1 MAEPAKVRYLFVDL
15 LRAWAVIL
23 MIEGHVLNSLL
34 RPDLKETTG
43 FEIVHFLN
51 GIVAPAF
58 LFMSGFTFAVASQRK
73 WDDYLHLRKPF
84 FRQVGRLGFVLILAY
99 ALHLP
104 YFSLGRTI
112 QEATPQVLASLF
124 QVDVLHTI
132 AVSLLLLLLVL
143 VIVRQER
150 RLRYSAVA
158 LAAIVVFLTPVVW
171 DYDFTR
177 VFPLPIAEYFN
188 AKQLSLFPLFP
199 WAGFV
204 FCGTL
209 ASQYFLSAQQRGE
222 ERRGMRGFFVVG
234 AVVALAGY
242 LFDKLP
248 FHVYRTYDFWH
259 TSPSFFMI
267 RLGLVMMA
275 LSGMWWYEKK
285 LSPKP
290 GVMQVIGQESL
301 FVYALHIIIVYGS
314 AIPNGSLAQVFGA
327 RLDFGECLGVFLA
340 LAVFTCLIAYAWHY
354 LKATRRPISRMVQ
367 CGAVAVILY
376 FFISRPH

>member
-1 MAEPAKVRYLFVDL
+1 MAEPTKVRYLFVDL

-43 FEIVHFLN
+43 FEIIHFLN

-58 LFMSGFTFAVASQRK
+58 LFMSGFTFAVASRRK
-73 WDDYLHLRKPF
+73 WDDYLHLRNPF
-84 FRQVGRLGFVLILAY
+84 FRQVGRLGFILILAY
-99 ALHLP
+99 ALHFP
-104 YFSLGRTI
+104 YFSLRRTI

-132 AVSLLLLLLVL
+132 AVSLLILLLVL

-150 RLRYSAVA
+150 RLRYSAFA
-158 LAAIVVFLTPVVW
+158 FAAIVVFLTPVVW

-177 VFPLPIAEYFN
+177 VFPLPIADYFN

-222 ERRGMRGFFVVG
+222 ERKIMRGFFVVG
-234 AVVALAGY
+234 AIVSLAGY
-242 LFDKLP
+242 LSDKLP
-248 FHVYRTYDFWH
+248 IHVYRTYDFWH
-259 TSPSFFMI
+259 TSPSFFVI
-267 RLGLVMMA
+267 RLGIVMMA
-275 LSGMWWYEKK
+275 LTGMWWYEKK
-285 LSPKP
+285 VTPKP
-290 GVMQVIGQESL
+290 EVMQVVGQESL

-314 AIPNGSLAQVFGA
+314 AIPNGSLAQVLGS
-327 RLDFGECLGVFLA
+327 RLNFAECLGVFLS
-340 LAVFTCLIAYAWHY
+340 LTGLTCLIAYAWHY
-354 LKATRRPISRMVQ
+354 LKAARRPISRVVQ
-367 CGAVAVILY
+367 YGTVAVILY
-376 FFISRPH
+376 FFVSRPY

>member
-1 MAEPAKVRYLFVDL
+1 MAEPTKVRYLFVDL

-43 FEIVHFLN
+43 FEIIHFLN

-58 LFMSGFTFAVASQRK
+58 LFMAGFTFAVASQRK
-73 WDDYLHLRKPF
+73 WDDYLHFRKPL

-99 ALHLP
+99 VLHLP
-104 YFSLGRTI
+104 YFSLKRTI
-112 QEATPQVLASLF
+112 QEATPQMLASLF

-132 AVSLLLLLLVL
+132 AVSLLILLLVL
-143 VIVRQER
+143 LIVRRER
-150 RLRYSAVA
+150 RLRYSALV
-158 LAAIVVFLTPVVW
+158 LAVTVVFLTPIVW
-171 DYDFTR
+171 DYDFTK
-177 VFPLPIAEYFN
+177 VFPLPIASYFN

-209 ASQYFLSAQQRGE
+209 ASQYFLSAQQRSE
-222 ERRGMRGFFVVG
+222 ERRIMRGFLVTG
-234 AVVALAGY
+234 AVVVLVGY
-242 LFDKLP
+242 LSDKLP
-248 FHVYRTYDFWH
+248 IQVYRTYDFWH

-267 RLGLVMMA
+267 RLGIVMMA

-285 LSPKP
+285 VNPEP
-290 GVMQVIGQESL
+290 GFMQVIGQESL

-314 AIPNGSLAQVFGA
+314 AIPNGSLAQIFGSK
-327 RLDFGECLGVFLA
+327 LDFVECLGVYLA
-340 LAVFTCLIAYAWHY
+340 LTTVTCLIAVVWHY
-354 LKATRRPISRMVQ
+354 LKTNRRRLSRLVQYATIGVL
-367 CGAVAVILY
+367 LY
-376 FFISRPH
+376 FFVTRPY